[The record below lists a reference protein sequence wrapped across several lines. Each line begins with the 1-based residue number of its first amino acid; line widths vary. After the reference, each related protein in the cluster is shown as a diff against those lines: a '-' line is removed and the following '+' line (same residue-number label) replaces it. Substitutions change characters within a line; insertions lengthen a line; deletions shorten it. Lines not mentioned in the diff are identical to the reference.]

1 MERETFR
8 RFFLFYEKNFGT
20 RRDLHGEKE
29 FFAVPRKLR
38 ATALT
43 TTSLFCHDRQHLCE
57 GFKKLPQCRHEQ
69 LHFKA
74 GQCKGDQNCLDRFE
88 RRNAKAAEVR
98 TQGYFWRLAFLLEW
112 VILHRISCALDDCV
126 I

>member
-1 MERETFR
+1 MEKKS
-8 RFFLFYEKNFGT
+8 FLLYHENYEQPPS
-20 RRDLHGEKE
+20 
-29 FFAVPRKLR
+29 PRHPD
-38 ATALT
+38 
-43 TTSLFCHDRQHLCE
+43 FCHDCQHLCE
-57 GFKKLPQCRHEQ
+57 GLKKLPQCRHEQ

-74 GQCKGDQNCLDRFE
+74 GQCKGYQ
-88 RRNAKAAEVR
+88 VR

>member
-1 MERETFR
+1 MEKKS
-8 RFFLFYEKNFGT
+8 FLLYHENYEQP
-20 RRDLHGEKE
+20 LS
-29 FFAVPRKLR
+29 PRHPD
-38 ATALT
+38 
-43 TTSLFCHDRQHLCE
+43 FCHDCQHLCE

-74 GQCKGDQNCLDRFE
+74 GQCKGYQNCLDRFE

-98 TQGYFWRLAFLLEW
+98 TQGYFWSLAFLLEW